1 MSEIRIHPAKPS
13 LASNLSKLMSGIKS
27 TDQIIDKPT
36 SILNDKSTKP
46 LVDKPTSILN
56 DKSTKPLVDKPT
68 SILNDKSTKPL
79 VDKPTSVLND
89 KSTKPLVDK
98 PTSVLNDKSTK
109 PLVDKPTDRREESP
123 IITGTTN
130 KKPPKNK
137 LINKGFYIEPLDF
150 AALSFYAVSEAAD
163 KSAIIRRL
171 IRENI
176 PKHFYEMAKANQKN
190 DGE

>member
-1 MSEIRIHPAKPS
+1 
-13 LASNLSKLMSGIKS
+13 MSGIKS

-36 SILNDKSTKP
+36 SALSDKSTKP
-46 LVDKPTSILN
+46 LVDKPT
-56 DKSTKPLVDKPT
+56 KPLVDKPT
-68 SILNDKSTKPL
+68 NG
-79 VDKPTSVLND
+79 
-89 KSTKPLVDK
+89 
-98 PTSVLNDKSTK
+98 
-109 PLVDKPTDRREESP
+109 REESP
-123 IITGTTN
+123 INTGTTN

-150 AALSFYAVSEAAD
+150 AALSFYAVSETAD

-176 PKHFYEMAKANQKN
+176 PKHFYEMAKANQKD

>member
-1 MSEIRIHPAKPS
+1 
-13 LASNLSKLMSGIKS
+13 MSGIKS
-27 TDQIIDKPT
+27 TDPLIDKPT
-36 SILNDKSTKP
+36 SVLSDKSTSPLNDKSTKP
-46 LVDKPTSILN
+46 LVDKPTSPLN
-56 DKSTKPLVDKPT
+56 DKSIKRLVDKPT
-68 SILNDKSTKPL
+68 NVLNEASALNNKSTDPL

-89 KSTKPLVDK
+89 KSTKSLVDK
-98 PTSVLNDKSTK
+98 PTS
-109 PLVDKPTDRREESP
+109 RREESP
-123 IITGTTN
+123 TITGTTN

-150 AALSFYAVSEAAD
+150 DALSFYAVSERAD

-176 PKHFYEMAKANQKN
+176 PKHFYEMAKANQKD